1 MVNLRAGAVENERPP
16 IIGLIVINVSEQ
28 PRPAARSFIAP
39 RIFMSVGESL
49 VAPIRFGQI
58 HLFTAAR
65 GPLHARTHARTLGH
79 DGFAA
84 EGSGAAFIIDERG
97 VGRRVWAVSGG
108 WDRDRRTKVIE
119 SDRLRR
125 YSAEGEPGGV

>member
-1 MVNLRAGAVENERPP
+1 MVNLRPGAVENERPP

-28 PRPAARSFIAP
+28 PRPAVRSFIAP

-65 GPLHARTHARTLGH
+65 GPLHARTHARK
-79 DGFAA
+79 FVA
-84 EGSGAAFIIDERG
+84 EGSGAAFIIDEG
-97 VGRRVWAVSGG
+97 EGWAGECGRFRRMGSGS
-108 WDRDRRTKVIE
+108 VNE
-119 SDRLRR
+119 SD
-125 YSAEGEPGGV
+125 